1 MNKNLITALICC
13 SLLGASAGA
22 ADIVATASNDVAL
35 KTFVKAVQ
43 AAGLTDNLR
52 KSGPYT
58 VFAPDNNAF
67 ARLPSGTLE
76 ALMKDKTRLSQ
87 TLTYHII
94 PGKKLV
100 TQIKPGKIKSLQG
113 SNLTLTSD
121 NGMVTVNGADV
132 IQSDLAADNGI
143 IQVID
148 HVLMPIAP
156 SAPETSASASTPK

>member
-1 MNKNLITALICC
+1 MKKNWIAVWSCC
-13 SLLGASAGA
+13 ALLGASASA
-22 ADIVATASNDVAL
+22 ADLVATASNDVAL

-43 AAGLTDNLR
+43 AAGLTDSLR
-52 KSGPYT
+52 KNGPYT

-67 ARLPSGTLE
+67 SRLPPGTLD

-87 TLTYHII
+87 LLTYHII

-113 SNLTLTSD
+113 NNLTLTSD

-132 IQSDLAADNGI
+132 IQSDLAADNGV

-148 HVLMPIAP
+148 HVLMPNSLMPNSLMPDPA
-156 SAPETSASASTPK
+156 K